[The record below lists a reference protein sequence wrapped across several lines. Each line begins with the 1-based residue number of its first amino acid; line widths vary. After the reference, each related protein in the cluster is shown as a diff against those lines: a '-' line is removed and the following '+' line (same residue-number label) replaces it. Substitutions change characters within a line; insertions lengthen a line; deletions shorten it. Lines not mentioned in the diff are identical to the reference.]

1 MSRLKVAILD
11 DHPLFRNALRE
22 TLAARWPDAA
32 IFEFGSFSD
41 LNMFLADHDD
51 VDLILSDLNTP
62 DNIGA
67 LGVCYLR
74 ALNPAIPVIV
84 ISAADDRETIEKCK
98 GIGISGYISKSS
110 SCGAIRQT
118 VEAVLSGNIG
128 FPDPNDDDEHSGAGE
143 LALRFAMLTP
153 RQLQVAMG
161 LGQGKLNKQIA
172 IEIGTSEAT
181 VKAHV
186 SAIIHK
192 LGVYSRT
199 QVAIAIAE
207 MEGGV
212 LPTLRCRHASLTPAA
227 RSPGP

>member
-1 MSRLKVAILD
+1 MSSFRIAVLD

-22 TLAARWPDAA
+22 TLAARWPDAE
-32 IFEFGSFSD
+32 IIEFGSFGD
-41 LNMFLADHDD
+41 LNAFLADNDD

-62 DNIGA
+62 DNLGA

-74 ALNPAIPVIV
+74 ALNPAVPVIV
-84 ISAADDRETIEKCK
+84 VSAADDGETIEKCK
-98 GIGISGYISKSS
+98 GIGISGYIPKSS
-110 SCGAIRQT
+110 SCGTIRHT
-118 VEAVLSGNIG
+118 VETVLSGNIA
-128 FPDPNDDDEHSGAGE
+128 FPDTGDEAAPTKATE

-172 IEIGTSEAT
+172 FDIGTSEAT

-186 SAIIHK
+186 SAIIQK

-199 QVAIAIAE
+199 QVAIAIGE

-212 LPTLRCRHASLTPAA
+212 LPTL
-227 RSPGP
+227 